1 MLAKPKQP
9 RIPLPKDWQGCVKS
23 AVLHAIALAFCHPG
37 DVMRRVKIV
46 CIQKRSAK
54 LPGEEFADG
63 ALAGTGNSNQHDDH
77 FSWPVLRTGMS
88 R

>member
-1 MLAKPKQP
+1 MQFVAQPVQP
-9 RIPLPKDWQGCVKS
+9 RPAVNIVKR
-23 AVLHAIALAFCHPG
+23 LTFCHPG

-46 CIQKRSAK
+46 CILKRPAK

-63 ALAGTGNSNQHDDH
+63 ALAGTGNSNKHDDH
-77 FSWPVLRTGMS
+77 FSWPVPRTGMS